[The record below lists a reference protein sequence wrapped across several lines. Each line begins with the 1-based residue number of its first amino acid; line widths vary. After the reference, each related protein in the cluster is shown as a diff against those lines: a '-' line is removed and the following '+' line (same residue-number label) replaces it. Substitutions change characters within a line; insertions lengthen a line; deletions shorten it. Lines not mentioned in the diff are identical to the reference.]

1 MDIVIDTKIE
11 VIFEVIVTQIIL
23 LEIDLDRKVHR
34 ANIAPWTLLSWN
46 FRNTSKMKYNVN
58 PLTVVA
64 RV

>member
-34 ANIAPWTLLSWN
+34 ANIGPIWGRQDPGGPHDCPVN
-46 FRNTSKMKYNVN
+46 FAILEFSKY
-58 PLTVVA
+58 
-64 RV
+64 